1 VKKQGEVKQGEEE
14 ETKRELARIKKMSGP
29 IYSFVRL
36 FLATLYP
43 AYYSFKAVKTKN
55 VKEYVK
61 WMMYWIIYAFFIAFE
76 SVMDPFLIF
85 WLPFYSEVKMVL
97 LLYLVAPATRGSGV
111 IYRRWLHPFLCDKE
125 EEIDAVL
132 QRVKE
137 QGTNTAMTWIHQ
149 GVQWLGG
156 AIVRGAVKG
165 GGGLMQQLKRSYSL
179 TDLGEQQFDQHRFTD
194 VTEEEEGGYFS
205 PGMRRRNQRGQ
216 NPNHPLMARSPDRYL
231 SNESLSSGYNTD
243 FFPGPGGEPLETGDY
258 ELWAPNRVP
267 SPTSPPP
274 HPVASGMGFP
284 PGVSPGSFLPSAIP
298 NAQLSSSAPP
308 PAHPNTI
315 FSPVYVPR
323 QKAKGRTRPAQ
334 EQASD
339 DDEEAFF
346 DSETLPTPFGVAR
359 AGQLTSPSSSCCPS
373 DRESLAGDYS
383 DREEEGGW
391 GGTRTPT
398 FHPPHSP
405 YYCPPSDGDVTPTRC
420 PSPLPQPPSRKPR
433 EATGTRAQKGNEE
446 RAETEKHGEAEKEET
461 LKESGEEQSGN
472 IENDQGK
479 IDLEGPH
486 QKNEEIQLNEE
497 LSKNEEISI
506 KEELGKKE
514 KKVEQEEKERSI
526 REERERDKRILKEIE
541 ERERERQV
549 REKRRMAEEREKE
562 RLKEEKEKEMLRE
575 EQKEKERL
583 KEEKVLE
590 RLKEEKENER
600 LKEEQEEKER
610 NEEQEIKIEK

>member
-1 VKKQGEVKQGEEE
+1 
-14 ETKRELARIKKMSGP
+14 
-29 IYSFVRL
+29 
-36 FLATLYP
+36 
-43 AYYSFKAVKTKN
+43 
-55 VKEYVK
+55 
-61 WMMYWIIYAFFIAFE
+61 
-76 SVMDPFLIF
+76 MDPFLIF

-156 AIVRGAVKG
+156 VIVRGAVKG

-194 VTEEEEGGYFS
+194 VTEEEEATYRATVTCSQPGGYFS
-205 PGMRRRNQRGQ
+205 PGMRRRQHRGGQ
-216 NPNHPLMARSPDRYL
+216 HPNHPLMARSPDRYL

-243 FFPGPGGEPLETGDY
+243 FFPGPGGEPMETGDY

-267 SPTSPPP
+267 SPSSPTPPPPPLQMGSPPHLVP
-274 HPVASGMGFP
+274 GGMAFP
-284 PGVSPGSFLPSAIP
+284 PGGLPPSGGVGIP
-298 NAQLSSSAPP
+298 NPQLSSSA
-308 PAHPNTI
+308 PNTI
-315 FSPVYVPR
+315 FSPVYAPR
-323 QKAKGRTRPAQ
+323 QKAKGRARPAQ

-339 DDEEAFF
+339 DDEETFF

-383 DREEEGGW
+383 DREEEGW
-391 GGTRTPT
+391 EGGRTPT

-405 YYCPPSDGDVTPTRC
+405 YYSPPSDGDVTPTRC
-420 PSPLPQPPSRKPR
+420 PSPLPQPPLRKPR
-433 EATGTRAQKGNEE
+433 EATGMRAHKGAGDEDRTE
-446 RAETEKHGEAEKEET
+446 REQQVQAEKLLREEQ
-461 LKESGEEQSGN
+461 LKETDEEQRGDTKK
-472 IENDQGK
+472 DQDK
-479 IDLEGPH
+479 AIISKEDS
-486 QKNEEIQLNEE
+486 QKNEETQCNEE
-497 LSKNEEISI
+497 LAKKEEMSM
-506 KEELGKKE
+506 KEELQKKE

-541 ERERERQV
+541 EREIERQELQKKRIADEKEKERL
-549 REKRRMAEEREKE
+549 REENEKERIAEEKEKE
-562 RLKEEKEKEMLRE
+562 RLKEEKEKE
-575 EQKEKERL
+575 RL
-583 KEEKVLE
+583 KEEREE
-590 RLKEEKENER
+590 REREEER
-600 LKEEQEEKER
+600 KA
-610 NEEQEIKIEK
+610 